1 MAMEREES
9 KFTRQLWISA
19 WTTQNYN
26 FKTPA
31 RFRASDK
38 VRWGYQRPVK
48 KFIEVARNKI
58 THNTKKHYVG
68 TLQRN
73 TTKVRIAYDV
83 PAKSKKSKL
92 NLNECLYRGPFI
104 LDGLYGLLMRFGTKR
119 IASTA
124 DIEKAF
130 LQVGLNEADRDVTRF
145 LWVKD
150 IKKPPVTTN
159 LHVYRFTRVL
169 FGIILSLSLI
179 ESTVKHHFE
188 SIGTPVTTRSP

>member
-58 THNTKKHYVG
+58 TDNTKKHYVG

-73 TTKVRIAYDV
+73 T
-83 PAKSKKSKL
+83 AKSKKSKL
-92 NLNECLYRGPFI
+92 SLNECLYRGPFI
-104 LDGLYGLLMRFGTKR
+104 LEGLYGLLMRFGTKR
-119 IASTA
+119 IALTA

-169 FGIILSLSLI
+169 FGIISSPPLI

-188 SIGTPVTTRSP
+188 SIGTPVTTQSP